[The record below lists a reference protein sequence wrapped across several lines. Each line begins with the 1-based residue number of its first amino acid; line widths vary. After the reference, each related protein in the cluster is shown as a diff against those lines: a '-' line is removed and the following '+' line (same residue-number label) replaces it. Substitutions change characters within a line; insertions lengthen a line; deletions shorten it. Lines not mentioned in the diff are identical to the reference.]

1 MLQRMCVIKH
11 VLLYH
16 QIVCVTGYRF
26 NSIYNNM
33 YMFLQPL
40 HVIFV
45 QLLINP
51 YHNAIIVSRL
61 FYTYKLYSSKEISAL
76 RVWRTDYT
84 ALVLQF

>member
-1 MLQRMCVIKH
+1 MLQRIYVIKH

-61 FYTYKLYSSKEISAL
+61 FYTYKLQ
-76 RVWRTDYT
+76 RTARKKYQCCEFGEQII
-84 ALVLQF
+84 LHSH